1 MKKLM
6 VMLGAVAMAACVQA
20 ASVTWATTNNGLMDP
35 TGNYAGGEGYITM
48 YMFSIDSATYT
59 DLTKGG
65 EAGVA
70 AAVWGKYGSKLAT
83 ATDSYVDDGMGQIM
97 ITDTKAYGVGDTAYS
112 AIILTYNKGDGVT
125 HYVANAGAYAF
136 DADIDITV
144 AEMDTFIG
152 GEAGSMSTATGWT
165 AVPEP
170 TSGLL
175 LLLGVA
181 GLALKRKR
189 A

>member
-6 VMLGAVAMAACVQA
+6 VMLGAVAIAACAQA

-35 TGNYAGGEGYITM
+35 AGNYAGGEGYITM

-70 AAVWGKYGSKLAT
+70 AAVWGAYGSKLAT
-83 ATDSYVDDGMGQIM
+83 ATDSYVDDGMGQIL
-97 ITDTKAYGVGDTAYS
+97 IADPNSYSVGDTAYT
-112 AIILTYNKGDGVT
+112 AVILTYNEGAGVT
-125 HYVANAGAYAF
+125 HYVANAAAYEF
-136 DADIDITV
+136 SADINMTI

>member
-6 VMLGAVAMAACVQA
+6 IMLAAVAMAAGVQA
-20 ASVTWATTNNGLMDP
+20 ASMNWSSSANLLNPDGSAAD
-35 TGNYAGGEGYITM
+35 GSGYITM

-70 AAVWGKYGSKLAT
+70 AAVWGAYGSKLAT
-83 ATDSYVDDGMGQIM
+83 ATGSYVDDGMGQIM
-97 ITDTKAYGVGDTAYS
+97 VADPGSFGVGQTAY
-112 AIILTYNKGDGVT
+112 AAVIFAYDAGEGVT
-125 HYVANAGAYAF
+125 HYIANAAQYTYA
-136 DADIDITV
+136 ADIDATV
-144 AEMDTFIG
+144 GELDTFIG
-152 GEAGSMSTATGWT
+152 GDAGSMSTATGWT

-175 LLLGVA
+175 MLVGLA
-181 GLALKRKR
+181 GLALRR
-189 A
+189 RRS

>member
-6 VMLGAVAMAACVQA
+6 IMLAAVAMAAGVQA
-20 ASVTWATTNNGLMDP
+20 ASMNWSSSANLLNPDGSAAD
-35 TGNYAGGEGYITM
+35 GSGYITM

-70 AAVWGKYGSKLAT
+70 AAVWGAYGSKLAT
-83 ATDSYVDDGMGQIM
+83 ATGSYVDDGMGQILL
-97 ITDTKAYGVGDTAYS
+97 TDTKAYGVGDTAYS
-112 AIILTYNKGDGVT
+112 AIILTYNEGEGVT
-125 HYVANAGAYAF
+125 HYVANAGAFNFA
-136 DADIDITV
+136 ADIDKTV
-144 AEMDTFIG
+144 FEMDTFIG
-152 GEAGSMSTATGWT
+152 GDAGSMSTATGWT

-175 LLLGVA
+175 MLVGLA
-181 GLALKRKR
+181 GLALRRRR

>member
-35 TGNYAGGEGYITM
+35 AGNYAGGEGYITM
-48 YMFSIDSATYT
+48 YMFSIDSATYA

-70 AAVWGKYGSKLAT
+70 AAVWGAYGSKLAT
-83 ATDSYVDDGMGQIM
+83 ATESYVDDGMGQIM
-97 ITDTKAYGVGDTAYS
+97 LTDTKTYGVGDTAYS
-112 AIILTYNKGDGVT
+112 AIILTYNEGEGVT
-125 HYVANAGAYAF
+125 HYVANAGAYTFA
-136 DADIDITV
+136 ADISTQIS
-144 AEMDTFIG
+144 EMDTFIG
-152 GEAGSMSTATGWT
+152 GDAGSMSTATGWT

-181 GLALKRKR
+181 GLALRRRR